1 MRVLYKCRNCGAID
15 RSTCGS
21 ETNCHMALVECT
33 VSGSCGRFG
42 IPVLMT
48 SIHTCEDG
56 AFGITDLIGT
66 EKDDK

>member
-1 MRVLYKCRNCGAID
+1 
-15 RSTCGS
+15 
-21 ETNCHMALVECT
+21 LVECT